1 MMWRIVL
8 DTNILLICLSRK
20 SKYRLI
26 FDALIRNKYE
36 LIISNEILSEYI
48 EILTEKT
55 SATIANNVAEL
66 LLALKNVRKI
76 EVYYRWNLIKQ
87 DADDNKFVDCAIAG
101 NADFIAT
108 NDKHFNELKTF
119 TFPKVRI
126 INADDFLS
134 KIQNEL

>member
-1 MMWRIVL
+1 MWRIVL

-20 SKYRLI
+20 SKYRPI
-26 FDALIRNKYE
+26 FDALIQNKYE

-48 EILTEKT
+48 EILSEKT
-55 SATIANNVAEL
+55 NATIANNVAEL

-76 EVYYRWNLIKQ
+76 EVYYRWNLITQ
-87 DADDNKFVDCAIAG
+87 DIDDNKFVDCAIAG

-108 NDKHFNELKTF
+108 NDKHFNELKEVA
-119 TFPKVRI
+119 FPKVRI

>member
-1 MMWRIVL
+1 MWKIVL

-101 NADFIAT
+101 NADFVAT
-108 NDKHFNELKTF
+108 NDKHFNELKTV

>member
-1 MMWRIVL
+1 MWKIVL

-20 SKYRLI
+20 SKYRPI

-55 SATIANNVAEL
+55 NATIANNVAEL

-108 NDKHFNELKTF
+108 NDKHFNELKTV